1 MSLTRRLAPPLGVAA
16 ISFACFSPILWHGF
30 VSFDDPV
37 VFVENP
43 HIREI
48 SARTLA
54 WMFSTLHVGI
64 YQPLTWLLYAIDYQL
79 WGLDPGGYHLT
90 ALVLHAAGAALMY
103 LTLLQILRW
112 LAPGPEVGETLAAGS
127 ALAGALFFSLH
138 PLRVEP
144 VAWASARGQLQATV
158 FAFLT
163 LLAYLRAQREPAA
176 RGRWLALSVGAFAVC
191 MLTKTLAIALP
202 ALLLVIDHYVLG
214 RFARERWQRVLLEKL
229 PYAAISAGALV
240 LAFLAKGLTGAL
252 AMTGGI
258 PHGPVERLIQAGY
271 GLWFYLARTLLPTSL
286 SPLYPLERQL
296 VEREPLYLA
305 GAVASLALTLVLIGL
320 RRRWPGLLGAWLAYA
335 VLVAPVVGFTQ
346 SGPQLV
352 ADRYSYLACMPF
364 ALLIA
369 VGLERL
375 ALRLRPPARRALA
388 VGVALA
394 LAGLGGL
401 SWHQARIWRDGET
414 LWRHAVALDPESP
427 LLRLSLANTLRE
439 EGRFEPAL
447 VEYTRAIDA
456 GVHRSAEAYN
466 GRAACHQALGRRVQ
480 ALADADAAVRLDPGN
495 AGLLLNRG
503 LIRAVSDLPGAVAD
517 WSAALR
523 IDPELAPA
531 YYSRGV
537 AREALGDR
545 AGAIADYERA
555 LAIGLP
561 AIEQVDA
568 RRRLGAL
575 RARP

>member
-16 ISFACFSPILWHGF
+16 ISFACFSPILAHGF

-54 WMFSTLHVGI
+54 WMFSALHVAI
-64 YQPLTWLLYAIDYQL
+64 YQPLTWLLYAIDYQF
-79 WGLDPGGYHLT
+79 WGLDPSGYHLT
-90 ALVLHAAGAALMY
+90 ALVLHAANAALVY
-103 LTLLQILRW
+103 LTLRQILRC
-112 LAPGPEVGETLAAGS
+112 LAAGAEVDQGVAVGS

-144 VAWASARGQLQATV
+144 VAWASARGQLQAAI

-163 LLAYLRAQREPAA
+163 LLAYLRAQREPEA
-176 RGRWLALSVGAFAVC
+176 RGRWLALSVGTFAVC

-214 RFARERWQRVLLEKL
+214 RFAREPWRRLLLEKL
-229 PYAAISAGALV
+229 PYAAISGLALV

-252 AMTGGI
+252 AMSGGI
-258 PHGPVERLIQAGY
+258 PHGPVERLVQAGY
-271 GLWFYLARTLLPTSL
+271 GLWFYLVRTLLPTSL

-305 GAVASLALTLVLIGL
+305 GAAASLALTLVLIAL

-335 VLVAPVVGFTQ
+335 VLVAPVLGFSQ

-352 ADRYSYLACMPF
+352 ADRYSYLACVPF
-364 ALLIA
+364 ALLFA
-369 VGLERL
+369 VALERT

-388 VGVALA
+388 VCVALA

-401 SWHQARIWRDGET
+401 SWHQTRIWRDGET
-414 LWRHAVALDPESP
+414 LWRHAVALDPGSP
-427 LLRLSLANTLRE
+427 LLRLFLANSLRE
-439 EGRFEPAL
+439 DGRFEPAL
-447 VEYTRAIDA
+447 AEYSRAIDA
-456 GVHRSAEAYN
+456 GVQRAAEAYN
-466 GRAACHQALGRRVQ
+466 GRAACHQALGLRAE

-495 AGLLLNRG
+495 AGYLMNRG
-503 LIRAVSDLPGAVAD
+503 LIRAVGDLPGAVAD

-545 AGAIADYERA
+545 AGASADYERA

-568 RRRLGAL
+568 ERRLGAL
-575 RARP
+575 RALP